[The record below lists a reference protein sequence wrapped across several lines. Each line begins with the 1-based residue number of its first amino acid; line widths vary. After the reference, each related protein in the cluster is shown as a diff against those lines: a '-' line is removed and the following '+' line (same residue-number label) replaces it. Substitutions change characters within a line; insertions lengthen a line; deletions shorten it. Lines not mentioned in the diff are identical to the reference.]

1 MAAAATTTVEVSDD
15 GDHPVL
21 RDDERGIPRS
31 LSLLAAIV
39 EADAARHAAAA
50 TRPAESDLVR
60 AFRGGATPTVA
71 IGEFLERI
79 HAFVR
84 LESVRHD
91 IRLQATCYV
100 LAGIYLTRF
109 LGSAA
114 AVEAGIRVDPST
126 AHRLVAAAVFVGA
139 KFGNTSDMLPT
150 RWTSVF
156 ETSSDA
162 AIHAGEMAG
171 LERRFLRAVDYR
183 LFVRSDRFGWFCGA
197 MEQALH
203 RSVSRSRKRTAA
215 EAVGG
220 EEGEDERRRRRRH
233 SIVGAF
239 LPPLP
244 AVAAN

>member
-1 MAAAATTTVEVSDD
+1 MAAAATTVEVSDD

-21 RDDERGIPRS
+21 HDDERGVPRS

-91 IRLQATCYV
+91 IQLQATCYV

-162 AIHAGEMAG
+162 AIRAGEMAG

-220 EEGEDERRRRRRH
+220 EEGEDERRRRRRRH

>member
-1 MAAAATTTVEVSDD
+1 MGGGEELGAAATTVEVSDD

-31 LSLLAAIV
+31 LSLLAAIM
-39 EADAARHAAAA
+39 EADVARHAAAA

-114 AVEAGIRVDPST
+114 AVEAGIRVDQST
-126 AHRLVAAAVFVGA
+126 GHRLVAAAVFVGA

-162 AIHAGEMAG
+162 AIRAGEMAG
-171 LERRFLRAVDYR
+171 LDGASCAPWTTACSSAATGSGGSAAPWSRR
-183 LFVRSDRFGWFCGA
+183 CIGA
-197 MEQALH
+197 
-203 RSVSRSRKRTAA
+203 
-215 EAVGG
+215 
-220 EEGEDERRRRRRH
+220 
-233 SIVGAF
+233 
-239 LPPLP
+239 
-244 AVAAN
+244 

>member
-31 LSLLAAIV
+31 LTLLAAIV

-91 IRLQATCYV
+91 IREI
-100 LAGIYLTRF
+100 GH
-109 LGSAA
+109 SAIPNG
-114 AVEAGIRVDPST
+114 GIRWNAIPQNG
-126 AHRLVAAAVFVGA
+126 FA
-139 KFGNTSDMLPT
+139 K
-150 RWTSVF
+150 
-156 ETSSDA
+156 
-162 AIHAGEMAG
+162 
-171 LERRFLRAVDYR
+171 
-183 LFVRSDRFGWFCGA
+183 
-197 MEQALH
+197 
-203 RSVSRSRKRTAA
+203 
-215 EAVGG
+215 
-220 EEGEDERRRRRRH
+220 
-233 SIVGAF
+233 
-239 LPPLP
+239 
-244 AVAAN
+244 